1 MSTGLGGGTC
11 EHGAASAKLNAQNHM
26 DEQAPNYHREFL
38 ASPQHAALGLLT
50 LGLGF
55 MSGMAL
61 PLIAGAT
68 CYTLG
73 WIYLPDLPFFRRWVD
88 RRREAARRA
97 EEMQKVAVF
106 IQKRDTLISSL
117 TPVRRECYA
126 RLAAVCRDIET
137 ASADNLL
144 ASADPSTDPRLRKL
158 DELMWTYLRLLSIQQ
173 SLEQFLETERSE
185 NLPTLVKDAE
195 AEAARLNSEVEVLK
209 AKGNTAAVDTKQRYL
224 GSRLER
230 LEVLRKRQQRSEQAE
245 ANLALV
251 VSEQERLDQQIKLI
265 RADAVATKNAETL
278 TARIDA
284 TVEHLDQTN
293 KWLAEMDEFKDLVG
307 DMPST
312 ELRVG
317 YQATATPL
325 RTATEVTA
333 APPPVIEGVPFRKN
347 YPPRQKQK

>member
-1 MSTGLGGGTC
+1 
-11 EHGAASAKLNAQNHM
+11 M
-26 DEQAPNYHREFL
+26 DQQAPNYHREFL
-38 ASPQHAALGLLT
+38 KSPQHAALGLLT
-50 LGLGF
+50 LGAGF
-55 MSGMAL
+55 VSGMIL

-88 RRREAARRA
+88 RRREALKRA
-97 EEMQKVAVF
+97 EDARKVAAFV
-106 IQKRDTLISSL
+106 QRRNALIGSLSSE
-117 TPVRRECYA
+117 RRECYN
-126 RLAAVCRDIET
+126 RLVAVCQDIET

-144 ASADPSTDPRLRKL
+144 ASADPATDPRLRKL
-158 DELMWTYLRLLSIQQ
+158 DELMWTYLRLLGIQE
-173 SLEQFLETERSE
+173 SLEQFLQTERSE
-185 NLPTLVKDAE
+185 NLPVVLKNAE
-195 AEAARLNSEVEVLK
+195 SEAARLDAEVEALK
-209 AKGNTAAVDTKQRYL
+209 AKGDAGAMETKQRYL
-224 GSRLER
+224 ASRLER

-293 KWLAEMDEFKDLVG
+293 KWLSEMDEFKDLVG

-317 YQATATPL
+317 YQPVGAPAP
-325 RTATEVTA
+325 A
-333 APPPVIEGVPFRKN
+333 AAAAPPVIENAPFKKT
-347 YPPRQKQK
+347 YPARQRQG